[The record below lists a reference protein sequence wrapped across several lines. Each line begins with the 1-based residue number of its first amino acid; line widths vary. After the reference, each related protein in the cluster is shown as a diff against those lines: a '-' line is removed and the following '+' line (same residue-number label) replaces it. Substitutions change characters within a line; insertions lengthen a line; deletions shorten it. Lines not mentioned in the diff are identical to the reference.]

1 VPSFARLD
9 TENPSCQL
17 GREVN
22 TIAVHLLRAACLR
35 RESKDTPAL
44 VRSDSSYLQTG
55 PASVVNVLLSE
66 NQLFTAIE
74 GAP

>member
-1 VPSFARLD
+1 VAGKQGTENLARL
-9 TENPSCQL
+9 PACQQ
-17 GREVN
+17 
-22 TIAVHLLRAACLR
+22 
-35 RESKDTPAL
+35 SKDTTAL
-44 VRSDSSYLQTG
+44 VMNDSSYLQTG